1 MGVSEKI
8 RGFGELWQFDNRFEL
23 IFSRLFRPGRSQIIY
38 KYRGIEFL
46 SDHSAGD
53 ANGARAVLATDM
65 YRKLLA
71 KMDLPEKVSVLD
83 IGANNGGFPLLL
95 ASERYKIDRLL
106 SIELN
111 PKTFDRLNSNIARNF
126 GPEAECVNAAVCGYA
141 RAIHFSEGSAG
152 TSDNIYQAEGSGL
165 QIEGITLND
174 AIERVGAD
182 KLDIC
187 KMDIEGAEFEIFASG
202 NAGHLTRCNYLLIEI
217 HHYPEPDKNR
227 EIVRRAIM
235 ELGFN
240 EVDPPPNDDEH
251 HVHLFQNIKNA
262 GRSDQPA

>member
-23 IFSRLFRPGRSQIIY
+23 IISRLFRPGKPQLIY
-38 KYRGIEFL
+38 KYKGIEFL

-71 KMDLPEKVSVLD
+71 KMDLPEKISVLD
-83 IGANNGGFPLLL
+83 IGANNGGFPLLI
-95 ASERYKIDRLL
+95 ASEGYKIERLL

-111 PKTFDRLNSNIARNF
+111 PKTFERLKNNISRNF
-126 GPEAECVNAAVCGYA
+126 GDEAECINAAVCGDA
-141 RAIHFSEGSAG
+141 RAIHFAEGSAG

-165 QIEGITLND
+165 HIEGITLND

-187 KMDIEGAEFEIFASG
+187 KMDIEGAEFEIFTSG
-202 NAGHLTRCNYLLIEI
+202 NGAKITGCRYLLIEI
-217 HHYPEPDKNR
+217 HHYPEPDKDR
-227 EIVRRAIM
+227 EIVRNAIM
-235 ELGFN
+235 ELGFD
-240 EVDPPPNDDEH
+240 EIDPPPNDDEH
-251 HVHLFQNIKNA
+251 HVHLFRNIKNA